1 MQLEQ
6 TGPGQYVRKNTPRR
20 VVISDDFI
28 DEMSRGAPNNY
39 RRVLKQVQ
47 MWQRRL
53 GYEEAFD
60 DA

>member
-1 MQLEQ
+1 LKPKRNVPHK
-6 TGPGQYVRKNTPRR
+6 TVL
-20 VVISDDFI
+20 SDERI
-28 DEMSRGAPNNY
+28 NEMSHGQPNNF